1 MGYEVNGQTIETNA
15 NGYLVEMSDWNED
28 VAKVIAEAEGVEL
41 NEKAWD
47 LINFLRDE
55 YLNNNGNQPNDRN
68 IVKAMSD
75 KWGEKIQSKDL
86 YTLFPVRCHIS
97 SRNLHKAICIDF
109 KCHIN
114 LRNSSWGGLDSHQVK
129 SS

>member
-86 YTLFPVRCHIS
+86 YTLFPMQPSKQAGKI
-97 SRNLHKAICIDF
+97 
-109 KCHIN
+109 
-114 LRNSSWGGLDSHQVK
+114 GGLPESRRK
-129 SS
+129 GGY